1 MQVKKYSRRG
11 VTRVLWLKAVADSG
25 HVPTRPEL
33 TAGTDLTNTIAAIDG
48 WSLSNQAIETPDL
61 GSTFES
67 KIPGTDQ
74 ADDSSLGFYE
84 DKVSD
89 EIEQLLKK
97 DDTGWVVFL
106 RKGDVP
112 ASRSMDIFPVRIGSR
127 SPNYSTDN
135 EAAKFTVNFS
145 ITEKPTQDAEIPAA
159 GIPPKIEK

>member
-1 MQVKKYSRRG
+1 MTLQVKKYSRRG
-11 VTRVLWLKAVADSG
+11 VTRVLWLKTVVNEG

-33 TAGTDLTNTIAAIDG
+33 TAGTDLTNAIAAIDG

-97 DDTGWVVFL
+97 DDTGWIVFL

-112 ASRSMDIFPVRIGSR
+112 ASKSMDIFPVRIGSR

-145 ITEKPTQDAEIPAA
+145 ITEKPTQDAEIPAL
-159 GIPPKIEK
+159 PKSPSQ

>member
-1 MQVKKYSRRG
+1 M
-11 VTRVLWLKAVADSG
+11 TRVLWLSAVADPG

-33 TAGTDLTNTIAAIDG
+33 TAGTDLTNAVAAIDG
-48 WSLSNQAIETPDL
+48 WTLANQGIETPDL

-67 KIPGTDQ
+67 SIPGSDK

-89 EIEQLLKK
+89 DIERLLTK
-97 DDTGWVVFL
+97 DATGWIVFL

-112 ASRSMDIFPVRIGSR
+112 GSRSMDVFPVRVGSR

-145 ITEKPTQDAEIPAA
+145 ITEKPTQDAEIPAVGA
-159 GIPPKIEK
+159 PPKIEK

>member
-1 MQVKKYSRRG
+1 M
-11 VTRVLWLKAVADSG
+11 
-25 HVPTRPEL
+25 PTRPEL
-33 TAGTDLTNTIAAIDG
+33 TAGTDLTNAIAAIDG

-97 DDTGWVVFL
+97 DDTG
-106 RKGDVP
+106 
-112 ASRSMDIFPVRIGSR
+112 
-127 SPNYSTDN
+127 
-135 EAAKFTVNFS
+135 
-145 ITEKPTQDAEIPAA
+145 
-159 GIPPKIEK
+159 